1 MGSLALHRRLKFRA
15 FQSPSPSMST
25 VSCPEYPELQEKL
38 HRLAMAR
45 ESLSLQVS
53 VLTEQ
58 VGAQTE
64 KIKDLESLL
73 ENKRQKLDSTEEV
86 MQEASKM
93 DLMAEVSNL
102 KLKFANLERQ
112 KMETEHRLRIS
123 QVEIDHLTKSMQ
135 TTQRQ
140 VQMQQHGQVPSIDQN
155 ELTEL
160 VSKFRQRTGEI
171 EQLRMAVQQLLNA
184 NEEKNMQIDT
194 LRSLVVE
201 QQMRGGGGKY
211 PVGAN
216 GSELTDSVTGQLP
229 RSVSGYDDVV
239 DFDINQQL
247 RKLLT
252 EDTPGD
258 FMPASSSYPEGFYY
272 GVQQQQPLRMAQTT
286 SMHGFAPSAVQSS
299 SSYTSSLSAMSASPQ
314 QSWSGTPRHQQY
326 GGGTLLAPSVAG
338 GASVVSQRS
347 PSSPAARQLAAE
359 LDELR
364 RGGGS
369 GQQHQQQQHQHPVG
383 PSQYYTGSLPR
394 TLQSKKTTS
403 MLTLPRKKGSV
414 SSSASGMGVC
424 GELRPPRPPKSH
436 KSSGGGLNWVR
447 SKVALI
453 SSKRSTSAPNLVES
467 DDEMARGS
475 HHREHIANF
484 KRDRTR
490 SSLRNLLGK

>member
-1 MGSLALHRRLKFRA
+1 
-15 FQSPSPSMST
+15 
-25 VSCPEYPELQEKL
+25 
-38 HRLAMAR
+38 
-45 ESLSLQVS
+45 
-53 VLTEQ
+53 
-58 VGAQTE
+58 
-64 KIKDLESLL
+64 
-73 ENKRQKLDSTEEV
+73 
-86 MQEASKM
+86 
-93 DLMAEVSNL
+93 MAEVSNL

-286 SMHGFAPSAVQSS
+286 RM
-299 SSYTSSLSAMSASPQ
+299 
-314 QSWSGTPRHQQY
+314 
-326 GGGTLLAPSVAG
+326 
-338 GASVVSQRS
+338 
-347 PSSPAARQLAAE
+347 
-359 LDELR
+359 
-364 RGGGS
+364 
-369 GQQHQQQQHQHPVG
+369 
-383 PSQYYTGSLPR
+383 
-394 TLQSKKTTS
+394 
-403 MLTLPRKKGSV
+403 
-414 SSSASGMGVC
+414 
-424 GELRPPRPPKSH
+424 
-436 KSSGGGLNWVR
+436 
-447 SKVALI
+447 
-453 SSKRSTSAPNLVES
+453 
-467 DDEMARGS
+467 
-475 HHREHIANF
+475 
-484 KRDRTR
+484 
-490 SSLRNLLGK
+490 

>member
-1 MGSLALHRRLKFRA
+1 
-15 FQSPSPSMST
+15 
-25 VSCPEYPELQEKL
+25 
-38 HRLAMAR
+38 
-45 ESLSLQVS
+45 
-53 VLTEQ
+53 
-58 VGAQTE
+58 
-64 KIKDLESLL
+64 
-73 ENKRQKLDSTEEV
+73 
-86 MQEASKM
+86 
-93 DLMAEVSNL
+93 MAEVSNL

-140 VQMQQHGQVPSIDQN
+140 VQMQQHGQVPSIDQ
-155 ELTEL
+155 
-160 VSKFRQRTGEI
+160 TGEI

-286 SMHGFAPSAVQSS
+286 RM
-299 SSYTSSLSAMSASPQ
+299 
-314 QSWSGTPRHQQY
+314 
-326 GGGTLLAPSVAG
+326 
-338 GASVVSQRS
+338 
-347 PSSPAARQLAAE
+347 
-359 LDELR
+359 
-364 RGGGS
+364 
-369 GQQHQQQQHQHPVG
+369 
-383 PSQYYTGSLPR
+383 
-394 TLQSKKTTS
+394 
-403 MLTLPRKKGSV
+403 
-414 SSSASGMGVC
+414 
-424 GELRPPRPPKSH
+424 
-436 KSSGGGLNWVR
+436 
-447 SKVALI
+447 
-453 SSKRSTSAPNLVES
+453 
-467 DDEMARGS
+467 
-475 HHREHIANF
+475 
-484 KRDRTR
+484 
-490 SSLRNLLGK
+490 